1 MKRYQYYEELKARAR
16 AVRAEHGL
24 DSPRVLRSDMRR
36 IYKHYGIR
44 IDLWPYKLKNLRGAF
59 FGGSL
64 GPSVMLRKDLPL
76 DPMIFTMGHELKHFL
91 EDSEL
96 QVSYCNDENKDE
108 AIEIGAEIFA
118 AELIFP
124 EQDFIAYMRQNS
136 IAENCCT
143 AEDIVRLKN
152 NTRTTLS
159 YEGLKKR
166 ATLLHFA
173 EKGSLDGVKWKL
185 LEKKM
190 YGVPS
195 YLIKRPGHSQM

>member
-1 MKRYQYYEELKARAR
+1 VKRHQYYEELKARAR
-16 AVRAEHGL
+16 VIRAEHGL

-36 IYKHYGIR
+36 IYKHYKIK
-44 IDLWPYKLKNLRGAF
+44 IDLWPYKLKNLKGAF

-64 GPSVMLRKDLPL
+64 SPSVMLRKDLPP

-91 EDSEL
+91 EDREL

-124 EQDFIAYMRQNS
+124 ERDFTEHMRQRG
-136 IAENCCT
+136 IAVNCCT
-143 AEDIVRLKN
+143 AEDIVKLKHE
-152 NTRTTLS
+152 TRTTLS

-166 ATLLHFA
+166 ATYLHFA
-173 EKGSLDGVKWKL
+173 REGALDNVKWIL
-185 LEKKM
+185 LEREM
-190 YGVPS
+190 YGVPF
-195 YLIKRPGHSQM
+195 YLTQKDNH

>member
-1 MKRYQYYEELKARAR
+1 MKRYQYYEDLKARAR

-64 GPSVMLRKDLPL
+64 GPSVMLRKDLPP

-124 EQDFIAYMRQNS
+124 EQDFIAYMRQNG

-190 YGVPS
+190 YGVPY
-195 YLIKRPGHSQM
+195 YLIKRPGH